1 MKGNKIK
8 LFTEILAIVVIVLV
22 SFVGVYKQDYNKM
35 INQVKEYKYS
45 KDLDGYREVVLE
57 VSSEENKSTENETNN
72 ETTENKDATETTEEK
87 NVDNEENKENEKTEE
102 NSHYEEYRDSKKLI
116 EKRLSL
122 LGVQDYTISQNEE
135 NGSIYLQIPENEET
149 DHILSNLLQKGNFEI
164 KDSEDSSK
172 VFVNNDNLKKVS
184 TVYNNSTEGTTVY
197 LQFEFDKNGKN
208 ILKEISSGEYKTNQE
223 DSTDETEN
231 SNETENENAVDAEA
245 EVKTQDSETEENSE
259 TNTDSETNS
268 ESDKE
273 NKQKKIVLSIDDND
287 LITSSFDEVL
297 ETGAINLSM
306 NKATKDQ
313 DSINDTLR
321 SASTISNV
329 LNSGKMPLTYEIKQ
343 NSYIQTDIT
352 QDKLNKAYI
361 VIGVVFVIALIYMII
376 KYKTKG
382 ITAAIANIGFLA
394 LDLLL
399 IRYTN
404 VAISL
409 ESIVI
414 GTVVLA
420 INYLFVYEML
430 KMEENTKI
438 QNLFKSQI
446 LKVVPIVLIAIIFA
460 FSKVTKLST
469 AGMFLFWG
477 ITLSFIYNYTLTR
490 DMIK

>member
-8 LFTEILAIVVIVLV
+8 LCTEILAIVVIVLV

-57 VSSEENKSTENETNN
+57 VSSEENKSTENE
-72 ETTENKDATETTEEK
+72 A
-87 NVDNEENKENEKTEE
+87 NEENTENTETSEDKNENEQSEE
-102 NSHYEEYRDSKKLI
+102 KKSENNYYEEYRDSKKLI

-122 LGVQDYTISQNEE
+122 LGIQDYTISQNTET
-135 NGSIYLQIPENEET
+135 GSIYLQIPENEET

-197 LQFEFDKNGKN
+197 LQFEFDKKGKN

-223 DSTDETEN
+223 DSTNETEN

-245 EVKTQDSETEENSE
+245 EVKTEDSETEENSE
-259 TNTDSETNS
+259 TNTDSEANS

-306 NKATKDQ
+306 NKATTDQ

-361 VIGVVFVIALIYMII
+361 VIGVIFTVALIYMII

-382 ITAAIANIGFLA
+382 IIAAIANIGFLA

-420 INYLFVYEML
+420 INYLFVYELL
-430 KMEENTKI
+430 KMEKNTKI
-438 QNLFKSQI
+438 QDLFKSQL

-460 FSKVTKLST
+460 FTKITKLST